1 MGNPVMFF
9 EIASKQGQLLRDFY
23 RDLFDWTILPFNWN
37 IPHFPNDIFAIDPTP
52 PPLDDKGI
60 KGHIYPL
67 SDDMD
72 FSNRVSILYRL
83 KTCKKHSKRLKVK
96 AEKRSYHRRCFL
108 IVWDQSRCFLTQAGT
123 LSVYIKYRCNCN
135 TQLELNLLTLNN
147 AMI

>member
-9 EIASKQGQLLRDFY
+9 EIASKKGELLRDFY
-23 RDLFDWTILPFNWN
+23 RVLFDWTILPFDWN

-72 FSNRVSILYRL
+72 FSNRVSIFIQVEDLQETL
-83 KTCKKHSKRLKVK
+83 EKIESKGGKTLVPPQVLPDSMGSI
-96 AEKRSYHRRCFL
+96 AMFL
-108 IVWDQSRCFLTQAGT
+108 DPSGNVVGLHQI
-123 LSVYIKYRCNCN
+123 
-135 TQLELNLLTLNN
+135 
-147 AMI
+147 